1 MASKQFYDTVRTAL
15 FPNGLKQSQVDGFEA
30 IMNVCNG
37 VINDQRQFAYI
48 LATIYHECDG
58 TMQPIEES
66 GKGAH
71 YDYGKKLKR
80 GAGPGHR
87 IPYDTPDQLYYGRGY
102 VQLTWYE
109 NYALQ
114 SKLLSV
120 DLLNH
125 PELALQPDIA
135 AKILIHGMVHGDFTG
150 HFLSQYFNPTECD
163 YVNARKI
170 INGLDCAEK
179 IAGYAKI
186 FESALKLNQSA

>member
-1 MASKQFYDTVRTAL
+1 MASKQFYDTIRPVL
-15 FPNGLKQSQVDGFEA
+15 FPHGITQSHVDGFEA
-30 IMNVCNG
+30 ILKTCTVLS
-37 VINDQRQFAYI
+37 DQRQVAYV

-66 GKGAH
+66 GKGAG

-80 GAGPGHR
+80 GGGPGKR
-87 IPYDTPDQLYYGRGY
+87 IPYETPDQIYYGRGY

-109 NYALQ
+109 NYAIQ
-114 SKLLSV
+114 SKLLDM
-120 DLLNH
+120 DLLNR

-135 AKILIHGMVHGDFTG
+135 SKILIHGMIHGDFTG
-150 HFLSQYFNPTECD
+150 HYLAQFINTNECD

-179 IAGYAKI
+179 IAGYAQL
-186 FESALKLNQSA
+186 FEEALKTT